1 MSEFT
6 QPTPEA
12 ASQSNRAAIAKAT
25 PGVIGSARWFWWI
38 AGLSI
43 VNTVLI
49 HSGSDTSFIV
59 GLGFTLVAD
68 AVFRE
73 IMAIALILDVMAI
86 GVFIALGFFAQK
98 GHLWA
103 FITGGILYLFD
114 GLIYVYFQD
123 WLPVAFHAYVLYSLF
138 SGFKTLKTALNENT
152 PPPLTA

>member
-1 MSEFT
+1 MSELT
-6 QPTPEA
+6 QPLQEA
-12 ASQSNRAAIAKAT
+12 SSRPNPTVIAQAT

-43 VNTVLI
+43 VNSVLI

-73 IMAIALILDVMAI
+73 VVALALILDVFAV
-86 GVFIALGFFAQK
+86 GVFITLGFFAQK

-103 FITGGILYLFD
+103 FITGGIFYLLD
-114 GLIYVYFQD
+114 GLIYVSFQD

-138 SGFKTLKTALNENT
+138 TGFKALKTALRE
-152 PPPLTA
+152 TAPAPALA

>member
-6 QPTPEA
+6 QPTPETV
-12 ASQSNRAAIAKAT
+12 ASVNRSAIAQNT

-68 AVFRE
+68 ALFRE
-73 IMAIALILDVMAI
+73 VMAIALAFDILAV

-138 SGFKTLKTALNENT
+138 RGFRSLQTALNEPT
-152 PPPLTA
+152 PEPLRA

>member
-6 QPTPEA
+6 QPTPDTV
-12 ASQSNRAAIAKAT
+12 ASVNRAAIAQNT

-68 AVFRE
+68 ALFRE
-73 IMAIALILDVMAI
+73 VMAIALAFDILAV
-86 GVFIALGFFAQK
+86 GVFITLGFFAQK

-138 SGFKTLKTALNENT
+138 SGFKSLRTALNENT